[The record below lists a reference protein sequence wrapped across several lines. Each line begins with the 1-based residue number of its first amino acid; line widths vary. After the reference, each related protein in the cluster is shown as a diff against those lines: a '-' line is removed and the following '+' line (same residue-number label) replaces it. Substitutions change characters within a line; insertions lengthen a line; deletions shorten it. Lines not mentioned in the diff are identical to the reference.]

1 MSALTTNER
10 DGLDEVFLSIHSHT
24 DKYKK
29 IKEIS
34 ILIMSHTPKLNI
46 KKLIKVA
53 KYGLNETKK
62 SRFILNFTKKKKN
75 LSK

>member
-1 MSALTTNER
+1 MSTLTTNER

-24 DKYKK
+24 DKYKR

-34 ILIMSHTPKLNI
+34 TLLISHKPQFNML
-46 KKLIKVA
+46 KLIKVA
-53 KYGLNETKK
+53 KYGLKGSK
-62 SRFILNFTKKKKN
+62 ISQVLLNMTKKKKN